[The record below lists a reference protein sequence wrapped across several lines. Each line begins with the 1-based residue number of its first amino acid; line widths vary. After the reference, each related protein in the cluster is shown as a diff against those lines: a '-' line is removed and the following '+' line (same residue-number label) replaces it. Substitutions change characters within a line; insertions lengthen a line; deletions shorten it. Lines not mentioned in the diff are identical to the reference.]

1 MKGQTLENMGN
12 NWQSIDEWKLK
23 IEGEM
28 FYIENSSNN
37 KVLGATIDG
46 KVVEEDFVGGK
57 GEQLWSKHIINNDG
71 NFTLKP
77 RFAPDARRG
86 GTRIVDEVYR
96 ALRGSRSTPA
106 RVLSFIFCV
115 QKERRCFVL
124 NAEFFVQITLV

>member
-23 IEGEM
+23 AEGEM

-71 NFTLKP
+71 NFTLKNSEAQKLLTANP
-77 RFAPDARRG
+77 NGLKIRG
-86 GTRIVDEVYR
+86 MINLKSVFHFYW
-96 ALRGSRSTPA
+96 L
-106 RVLSFIFCV
+106 
-115 QKERRCFVL
+115 
-124 NAEFFVQITLV
+124 

>member
-23 IEGEM
+23 TEGEM

-57 GEQLWSKHIINNDG
+57 GEQLWSKHVINNDE
-71 NFTLKP
+71 NFTLKNSE
-77 RFAPDARRG
+77 AQKLLTANSNGLKIRG
-86 GTRIVDEVYR
+86 MIHFKSVFHLAIINLIND
-96 ALRGSRSTPA
+96 L
-106 RVLSFIFCV
+106 LF
-115 QKERRCFVL
+115 L
-124 NAEFFVQITLV
+124 

>member
-23 IEGEM
+23 AEGEM

-57 GEQLWSKHIINNDG
+57 GEQLWSKHVINNDG
-71 NFTLKP
+71 IFTLKNSEAQKLLTANP
-77 RFAPDARRG
+77 NGLKIRG
-86 GTRIVDEVYR
+86 INLFTTSKIFVFE
-96 ALRGSRSTPA
+96 
-106 RVLSFIFCV
+106 LSNFP
-115 QKERRCFVL
+115 KNFVL
-124 NAEFFVQITLV
+124 IFLIILYNIF